1 MPIPQHQILMGVGI
15 AAMCFAGLTR
25 HRWLLANTRKGQS
38 LVSRYGESVARFIAC
53 LLCLLGITFGS
64 LLAIGLVHPISWR

>member
-15 AAMCFAGLTR
+15 ASICVTGLAR
-25 HRWLLANTRKGQS
+25 YRWLMTHTHKGQV
-38 LVSRYGESVARFIAC
+38 LVNRYGETTARNMIW

-64 LLAIGLVHPISWR
+64 LLASGIVRPIAW